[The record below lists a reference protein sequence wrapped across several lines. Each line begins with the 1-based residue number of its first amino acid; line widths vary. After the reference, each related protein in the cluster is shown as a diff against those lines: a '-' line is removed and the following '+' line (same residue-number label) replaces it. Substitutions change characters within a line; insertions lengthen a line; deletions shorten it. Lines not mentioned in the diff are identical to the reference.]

1 MPRKRKL
8 FFTISRIIVMFIT
21 GLVVAF
27 VIALSQVNLETLRGN
42 VLAILQGATGLP
54 VQIDGSVSWKFSLRP
69 RIELNQVRVPNADWA
84 HHEYAFSAEKIDVTL
99 NLISLFQSR
108 PTIQNVKIYD
118 ATLCVE
124 QNAQGEY
131 SVMPFA
137 DKKNDK
143 DETPADPTVAPEK
156 PVQPKFPFADL
167 GLGGVEVRNLV
178 AHVLGRTYSLAGFN
192 IRYMPGEENQEYSGW
207 IKPTTDVYPFILS
220 FSEYVAERRVYPV
233 RLAFSTGGEALI
245 ADIALEGKSR
255 MPIDFVVKGEI
266 PDVAALGYVLDM
278 NLDDVPALRVN
289 LSGGISD
296 RKFVLRKSSVI
307 VRDTEFVLSGNLDMA
322 KKKPTFVANVESK
335 RLNLMQVF
343 PELYKGKR
351 FKPNRKLNVFK
362 DIPLFGQK
370 FKMFNMDLRMEID
383 NLVVYRDLDIRDVDL
398 AIKLNDGHARVD
410 LGAKF
415 AGGPVRLAAN
425 VDIDGE
431 GRLFVQA
438 GGVGRD
444 MVVGELLHQIRI
456 DDFISDL
463 PMNMDLYVQA
473 NGRDLSEL
481 MQTVTGPVQL
491 YSAGNGYAHSALV
504 AYMYGT
510 DFLTSLRHSIQD
522 LFRSEKKYNQ
532 IKISCVALNAKL
544 RDGVAATQNGFAAE
558 TNAINVRLAGDI
570 NLGAE
575 TINLALTTV
584 PVRGLKLSLTGNVVN
599 SMEITGNLAE
609 PDIKISGA
617 AMAGKVASATGIGL
631 LLAPFTGGIGLVAGA
646 GVGLL
651 AGDLLENWLADDD
664 PCETAMRRGAPA
676 RRDDPAWMDE
686 PIEQLVEQILDK
698 NN

>member
-137 DKKNDK
+137 DKKNNE
-143 DETPADPTVAPEK
+143 DETPVDSTIAPEK
-156 PVQPKFPFADL
+156 SVQPKFPFADL

-362 DIPLFGQK
+362 DIPLFGQE
-370 FKMFNMDLRMEID
+370 FKMFNMDLRMEIGD
-383 NLVVYRDLDIRDVDL
+383 LVVYRDLDIRDVDL

-575 TINLALTTV
+575 TMNLALTTV